1 MKIKPLFAL
10 AGITLGMCLLTG
22 QGRAQG
28 GPGGFGGG
36 QGGFGGGGGRGGFG
50 GGNYDPAQMQQQLQ
64 EAAMGLYREQL
75 EVKDDAEWKV
85 IGDQV
90 KKVMEAQTQVGPNGG
105 ANLMRAAF
113 QRLRNNNNGAQANG
127 NTNGGGRRAA
137 GMAAALG
144 GQTDPE
150 MLALQKAIDANASND
165 ALKAAMTRVMDVRK
179 AKEAKLE
186 QAQTELRKLLTVR
199 QEAVALSLGLF

>member
-1 MKIKPLFAL
+1 MKMKQLFAL
-10 AGITLGMCLLTG
+10 AGITLGICLLAG
-22 QGRAQG
+22 QSRAQG

-36 QGGFGGGGGRGGFG
+36 GGRGFG

-64 EAAMGLYREQL
+64 EAAMSLYREQL

-90 KKVMEAQTQVGPNGG
+90 KKVMDAQTQVGPGGG
-105 ANLMRAAF
+105 ANLLRAAV
-113 QRLRNNNNGAQANG
+113 QRMRNNNGGQDFG
-127 NTNGGGRRAA
+127 NTNGGGGRRAA
-137 GMAAALG
+137 GMAAAFG

-150 MLALQKAIDANASND
+150 MLALQKAIDGNASNE
-165 ALKAAMTRVMDVRK
+165 ALKAAMTKVMDVRK
-179 AKEAKLE
+179 AKQAKLE
-186 QAQTELRKLLTVR
+186 EAQVELRKLLTVR